1 MFSMTVINSSTLLVR
16 RISEL
21 QRRRDILLERQDRLR
36 RSLPEWAFA
45 PLQLAGMSA
54 AEIRGMMHEMS
65 RAESDIGLDQI
76 DHEIEQL
83 DQRIEE
89 LENEVLTTPARSLD
103 SIHAVL
109 DLAVSRFRSQTS
121 ADPEDLFY
129 DYGDA
134 RVLRFLERA
143 AEDIQALLHEA
154 HREAV

>member
-1 MFSMTVINSSTLLVR
+1 MHSMTVINSSTLLVR
-16 RISEL
+16 RITDL

-45 PLQLAGMSA
+45 PLQLAGMSSG
-54 AEIRGMMHEMS
+54 EIRGMMHEMS

-76 DHEIEQL
+76 ERELEQL
-83 DQRIEE
+83 DRRIEE
-89 LENEVLTTPARSLD
+89 LENDLLTTPARSLD

-109 DLAVSRFRSQTS
+109 DLAVNRFRSQTS
-121 ADPEDLFY
+121 TDPDDLFY

-143 AEDIQALLHEA
+143 ADDIELLLQEA